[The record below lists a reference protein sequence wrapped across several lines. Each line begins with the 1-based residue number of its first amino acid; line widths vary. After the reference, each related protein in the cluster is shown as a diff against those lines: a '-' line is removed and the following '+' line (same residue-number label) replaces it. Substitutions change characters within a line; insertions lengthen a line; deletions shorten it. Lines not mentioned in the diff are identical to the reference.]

1 VSGEKEVVDYE
12 RNWLCFYNSDFD
24 VYSSGGIHALN
35 SMERNSSRATSQY
48 ITCKHLN
55 NHSNTHLISTIPCVG
70 GDISD
75 GYRSFLIAGES
86 EMREESVRA
95 ITMLMLAFTIGFK
108 SIILFLQ
115 HYFRFAFALFLLA
128 WTCIC
133 LAFPDNLI
141 GASIGQDLKLGE
153 VIRKWRSQ

>member
-1 VSGEKEVVDYE
+1 
-12 RNWLCFYNSDFD
+12 
-24 VYSSGGIHALN
+24 
-35 SMERNSSRATSQY
+35 
-48 ITCKHLN
+48 
-55 NHSNTHLISTIPCVG
+55 
-70 GDISD
+70 
-75 GYRSFLIAGES
+75 
-86 EMREESVRA
+86 MREESVRA

-115 HYFRFAFALFLLA
+115 HYFRFAFVLFLLA

-153 VIRKWRSQ
+153 VIEKWVRKRELRKK

>member
-1 VSGEKEVVDYE
+1 
-12 RNWLCFYNSDFD
+12 
-24 VYSSGGIHALN
+24 
-35 SMERNSSRATSQY
+35 
-48 ITCKHLN
+48 
-55 NHSNTHLISTIPCVG
+55 
-70 GDISD
+70 
-75 GYRSFLIAGES
+75 
-86 EMREESVRA
+86 MREDGVRT
-95 ITMLMLAFTIGFK
+95 ILMLTLAFTIGFK

-115 HYFRFAFALFLLA
+115 HSFRFAFALFLLA

>member
-1 VSGEKEVVDYE
+1 MDYE
-12 RNWLCFYNSDFD
+12 QRNWLCFCNSDFD

-35 SMERNSSRATSQY
+35 SMERNSSRATSKH

-55 NHSNTHLISTIPCVG
+55 NHSNTHLISAISCVG
-70 GDISD
+70 GNTGDD
-75 GYRSFLIAGES
+75 YRSFLIAGKS
-86 EMREESVRA
+86 EMRGESVRA

-115 HYFRFAFALFLLA
+115 HSFRFAFTLFLLA

-133 LAFPDNLI
+133 FAFPDNLI
-141 GASIGQDLKLGE
+141 GASIGQDLKLEG
-153 VIRKWRSQ
+153 VIENE